1 MKPMPLEEKGDQS
14 SGLNPPGIKAG
25 LGAHETV
32 SWPLL
37 AFCLPLSRPVLIS
50 VPKKMG
56 PYISYF
62 IGEIQE
68 LHLKFR
74 CIY

>member
-14 SGLNPPGIKAG
+14 SGLKPPGIKAG

-37 AFCLPLSRPVLIS
+37 TFCLPLSRPVLIS
-50 VPKKMG
+50 VLKKMG

-68 LHLKFR
+68 RHLKFR
-74 CIY
+74 YIY